1 MSELVSVVAESSVLL
16 SDSAF
21 SSRGNAFADGDGEE
35 IKIRIPVPDPFRKDP
50 ELISLFANFRKDW
63 TELRHQSKG
72 LRRRLPNTQE
82 SEKASLVEEIRK
94 LQSAGLAM
102 ERNFKQAA
110 RLRLRNLR
118 SQGDINSI

>member
-21 SSRGNAFADGDGEE
+21 SSRGNAFADAEGDEFR
-35 IKIRIPVPDPFRKDP
+35 IRIPVPDPFRKDP

-63 TELRHQSKG
+63 TELRHEIKG
-72 LRRRLPNTQE
+72 LRQRLPNTQQT
-82 SEKASLVEEIRK
+82 EKASLVEEIRK

-102 ERNFKQAA
+102 ERNFKQAFRQ
-110 RLRLRNLR
+110 RLRHLRYQADR
-118 SQGDINSI
+118 PSI